1 LGRNLMRGIAVV
13 LVVLAAALA
22 GASAEPYPSQRMT
35 LIVPFPA
42 GSATDSVTRHLA
54 ESIRVATN
62 ATVVVEN
69 KPGADGNLAALAV
82 LKADPDGYTAF
93 VTTNSTQA
101 ANASLFNSLP
111 YDPKADF
118 APVAGIMTIPMI
130 LAVRSDFPAK
140 SVAEFVALAKNREKP
155 LSFGSG
161 NTSSRGAAELFR
173 FREGIEMQHVPYR
186 GMPQALTDV
195 IGGQIDCVFADP
207 ASAQGLIQDGKLRA
221 LAVTSTNRLVTMPE
235 LPTIAE
241 SGLPG
246 YELTAWVGVF
256 VRAKTPPEIIAKLN
270 GLVTGFVNSAEA
282 RNYLSTIGATPFPAT
297 PQELGAFQ
305 ETDTRRWA
313 EIVETAKIEK
323 K

>member
-1 LGRNLMRGIAVV
+1 MRDIAAI
-13 LVVLAAALA
+13 LVVLTTAFSA
-22 GASAEPYPSQRMT
+22 ASAEPYPSQRIT
-35 LIVPFPA
+35 LIVPFPP

-54 ESIRVATN
+54 ESIRAATN
-62 ATVVVEN
+62 ATIVVEN

-82 LKADPDGYTAF
+82 LKAEPDGYTAF

-101 ANASLFNSLP
+101 ANVSLFNSLP

-118 APVAGIMTIPMI
+118 APVAGIMTIPMM
-130 LAVRSDFPAK
+130 LTVKSDFPAK
-140 SVAEFVALAKNREKP
+140 TVAEFVALAKKREKP

-173 FREGIEMQHVPYR
+173 FREGIAMQHVPYR

-195 IGGQIDCVFADP
+195 MGGQIDCVFADP
-207 ASAQGLIQDGKLRA
+207 ASAQGLVQDGKLRA
-221 LAVTSTNRLVTMPE
+221 LAVTSATRLETMPE

-241 SGLPG
+241 TGLPG

-256 VRAKTPPEIIAKLN
+256 VRTRTPPEIIAKLN
-270 GLVTGFVNSAEA
+270 SLVTAFVNSAEA
-282 RNYLSTIGATPFPAT
+282 KNYLATIGATPFPST